1 MQELLYTYTINTV
14 RVPGIHN
21 GEKTGSSKKMVL
33 GKLQTHN
40 QRIALQF
47 HLTPP
52 TRTKL
57 DSKWIIDLKET
68 PKTVKI

>member
-1 MQELLYTYTINTV
+1 
-14 RVPGIHN
+14 
-21 GEKTGSSKKMVL
+21 MVV

-47 HLTPP
+47 QLTPY
-52 TRTKL
+52 TKTKL

-68 PKTVKI
+68 PKTVQI